1 MGQMANIK
9 NVSELNLSILE
20 QAKNNAYIKLN
31 TIIQNRMYWLPESF
45 KYLAFSDIYK
55 KELEYDTS
63 LIF

>member
-31 TIIQNRMYWLPESF
+31 TIIQNRMY
-45 KYLAFSDIYK
+45 
-55 KELEYDTS
+55 
-63 LIF
+63 